1 MTLFHLEGFETL
13 GNAATTAAN
22 LEARI
27 SAIPQQTFVEL
38 SGGHSTDVA
47 LISDFETTGLAL
59 EFPEGTS
66 ARGTLVRLEWP
77 SAYKVTT
84 NSSHPT
90 MVFGFRYYNADTD
103 PNAVRT
109 IWQHLIGATSP
120 EANLQTSADSLD
132 LIWNDNTGSQTISSV
147 LSVNTWH
154 YIEIEFKATTSANG
168 GFVKIYVDN
177 TEVYNGASR
186 NITTFP
192 FSTSY
197 GVRFGL
203 IASANET
210 AGNQPAF
217 DDIYQLEIDGVDH
230 SARLGPCRVLLLKPD
245 ADATPNNWSPSSGA
259 TNFNIVNKINW
270 ATGTYVEADVTG
282 DDDHYSMDTL
292 PAVTTVHAL
301 QIDALVE
308 AVDGT
313 PNLHLGFDDGTADET
328 DVGTIATGSTTV
340 GRSIHTDDPSG
351 TAWTQSTVNSA
362 ELTQRMT
369 E

>member
-1 MTLFHLEGFETL
+1 MTLFHFEGFETL
-13 GNAATTAAN
+13 GNSSTTGAN
-22 LEARI
+22 LETRI
-27 SAIPQQTFVEL
+27 IAVPQQTFTEL
-38 SGGHSTDVA
+38 NGGHSTDVA
-47 LISDFETTGLAL
+47 LISDFETVGLAL
-59 EFPEGTS
+59 RFPVGIT
-66 ARGTLVRLEWP
+66 ARGTLITLEWP

-90 MVFGFRYYNADTD
+90 MVTGFRYYNADSN
-103 PNAVRT
+103 PEAVRT
-109 IWQHLIGATSP
+109 IWQHLIGASSSQGS
-120 EANLQTSADSLD
+120 LKTSADNLD
-132 LIWNDNTGSQTISSV
+132 LIWDDDTGAHTISSV
-147 LSVNTWH
+147 LTADTWH

-168 GFVKIYVDN
+168 GFVKIYVDDS
-177 TEVYNGASR
+177 EVYHGATR
-186 NITTFP
+186 NIVSAAFY
-192 FSTSY
+192 TSY

-203 IASANET
+203 VATANET
-210 AGNQPAF
+210 GGNQPAF
-217 DDIYQLEIDGVDH
+217 DDLYQLHLDGTAH
-230 SARLGPCRVLLLKPD
+230 TARLGPCRVLLLKPD
-245 ADATPNNWSPSSGA
+245 ADATPNNWAPSTGA
-259 TNFNIVNKINW
+259 TNFNIVNKIDW

-301 QIDALVE
+301 QVDALVE

-362 ELTQRMT
+362 DLTQRMT